1 MLSRLKGSMECES
14 RYMYTVGRLERNQG
28 SGFVEIYT
36 IKTYMV
42 AQEISGTV
50 SEALQD

>member
-1 MLSRLKGSMECES
+1 MVCKL
-14 RYMYTVGRLERNQG
+14 RYMYAVGRLERNQG

-36 IKTYMV
+36 IKMYMV
-42 AQEISGTV
+42 AQEISGIV